1 MAWIN
6 LLDCIYPIGSLY
18 FSNSSTSPASKIG
31 GTWTAISEAVI
42 RGSSSIGYIGSD
54 EHEIAITEMPA
65 HVHKQSATKG
75 LYGQTGG
82 NYNVFYDSTV
92 GTDPSAARNTYET
105 GGGQLC
111 RWFNVLTTALFGSE
125 QRKTSPRG
133 DIKWPLGFLCSTLFT
148 SLERFTSVLHQ
159 HLHLVSLAAHGQL
172 SKLEDLFARQVRIMQ
187 RSLQAVKHQLR
198 LQKQKCRLT
207 NIILTL
213 CQDIQFLG
221 RDMRQLVLGTIQIM
235 RMCGI
240 RINITLQKL
249 AVGMNTKIDRL
260 TSPYIFG
267 GALLK
272 GGVA

>member
-65 HVHKQSATKG
+65 HIHRQSATKG

-105 GGGQLC
+105 GGGS
-111 RWFNVLTTALFGSE
+111 AM
-125 QRKTSPRG
+125 
-133 DIKWPLGFLCSTLFT
+133 
-148 SLERFTSVLHQ
+148 SLV
-159 HLHLVSLAAHGQL
+159 
-172 SKLEDLFARQVRIMQ
+172 Q
-187 RSLQAVKHQLR
+187 RSYNCFIWYRTA
-198 LQKQKCRLT
+198 
-207 NIILTL
+207 
-213 CQDIQFLG
+213 
-221 RDMRQLVLGTIQIM
+221 
-235 RMCGI
+235 
-240 RINITLQKL
+240 
-249 AVGMNTKIDRL
+249 
-260 TSPYIFG
+260 
-267 GALLK
+267 
-272 GGVA
+272 

>member
-105 GGGQLC
+105 GGVSYVAGSTFLQLLYLVQNSV
-111 RWFNVLTTALFGSE
+111 R
-125 QRKTSPRG
+125 
-133 DIKWPLGFLCSTLFT
+133 PLQ
-148 SLERFTSVLHQ
+148 EV
-159 HLHLVSLAAHGQL
+159 
-172 SKLEDLFARQVRIMQ
+172 M
-187 RSLQAVKHQLR
+187 
-198 LQKQKCRLT
+198 
-207 NIILTL
+207 
-213 CQDIQFLG
+213 
-221 RDMRQLVLGTIQIM
+221 
-235 RMCGI
+235 
-240 RINITLQKL
+240 
-249 AVGMNTKIDRL
+249 
-260 TSPYIFG
+260 
-267 GALLK
+267 
-272 GGVA
+272 